1 MELTTWINN
10 QMMITCTIF
19 YEPMLTEEIR
29 KEKDKDIS
37 FQLYRTGEMSITVN
51 LCCCLKKIYDT
62 LFIPKY
68 TSNGSIVTSVR
79 YIRFHQLAGIGPE
92 QENRLY
98 ISGQL

>member
-29 KEKDKDIS
+29 KEKDKNIS

-51 LCCCLKKIYDT
+51 LCC
-62 LFIPKY
+62 
-68 TSNGSIVTSVR
+68 S
-79 YIRFHQLAGIGPE
+79 
-92 QENRLY
+92 
-98 ISGQL
+98 